1 MTDIERRIRA
11 ATGWDSDQYRAAG
24 QKAKT
29 LVLLGGDKARYQR
42 EYDRLKAKVRNYNRL
57 TGQNVSAAKMLYN
70 KYAFS
75 TPSQTLRTIEKLPTS
90 RLSVSGISIKG
101 QTGKEVTHAR
111 AGELFG
117 AGYTDFFNK
126 FGDPRETKSTYGFFS
141 SASEETRKKFAQML
155 EEGATPAELFGE
167 LIPHLEQNR
176 QARKAG
182 GMRGKNGTYTGSDI

>member
-1 MTDIERRIRA
+1 MTDVERRIRA
-11 ATGWDSDQYRAAG
+11 ITGWSPEQYKKAG
-24 QKAKT
+24 QRAKT
-29 LVLLGGDKARYQR
+29 LALLGGDKERYQR

-75 TPSQTLRTIEKLPTS
+75 TPSQTLRSIEKLPTS
-90 RLSVSGISIKG
+90 RFSVSGMSIKG
-101 QTGKEVTHAR
+101 QRGKEVTHEQA
-111 AGELFG
+111 ETLFG
-117 AGYTDFFNK
+117 TGYTDFFNK

-141 SASEETRKKFAQML
+141 SASEETRKEFTKL
-155 EEGATPAELFGE
+155 IEDGATPAELFGK

-176 QARKAG
+176 QARQAG

>member
-11 ATGWDSDQYRAAG
+11 ATGWDADQYREAG
-24 QKAKT
+24 QRAKT

-57 TGQNVSAAKMLYN
+57 TGQHVSAAKMLYN

-75 TPSQTLRTIEKLPTS
+75 TPSQTLHTIEKLPTS

-101 QTGKEVTHAR
+101 QSGKEVPHKR

-126 FGDPRETKSTYGFFS
+126 FGDPRETQSTYGFFS
-141 SASEETRKKFAQML
+141 SASEETRKEFAEL
-155 EEGATPAELFGE
+155 IENGATPAELFGR
-167 LIPHLEQNR
+167 LIPHLEKNR

-182 GMRGKNGTYTGSDI
+182 GMRGRNGTYTGSDI